1 MNRSQIALIVNAD
14 PMPLMSFV
22 HNFSH
27 YNELY
32 LAGAVYY
39 YRIRTHKR
47 KIRPGW
53 LLCTNNLDLL
63 PYMYWSIQNSDF
75 IPCGF

>member
-32 LAGAVYY
+32 LAGTVYC

-47 KIRPGW
+47 QIRRPGYSKAS
-53 LLCTNNLDLL
+53 L
-63 PYMYWSIQNSDF
+63 YQ
-75 IPCGF
+75 